1 MNSLNSI
8 YIPRM
13 SLSVNEKIITEE
25 FAKTLGEVLRVDF
38 TCIDKK
44 PGFNENHHPLFKSV
58 FVHFKRF
65 YNDMLSH
72 TILKLINS
80 ENSYKYY
87 PQCKKEYWILL
98 KAKNPISE
106 TCMNNAQIVENCRYL
121 EKKLELQEDKIK
133 YLQETLEKVLYY
145 CHNSDQEIQD
155 TLLLHRKQEIFQ
167 EKRNA
172 CNFSVST
179 HSSMPGLINCY
190 DYNTVSSSSSIEDL
204 EENNNSSDS
213 EKRLRNSFELC
224 GNE

>member
-13 SLSVNEKIITEE
+13 SLSVNEKIIIEE

-44 PGFNENHHPLFKSV
+44 PGFNENHHPLFKSA

-72 TILKLINS
+72 TILKVINS

-172 CNFSVST
+172 CNLSVST
-179 HSSMPGLINCY
+179 HSSMPGLINYY